1 MDCSYRRASKSV
13 DSASFIRSAYG
24 YPMQLLRVLQS
35 QGFGVR
41 RACRDLIETG
51 RIKVNG
57 VRVLEPDF
65 ECATTALTLTLDGQD
80 WAYREQVYLALHKPV
95 GFECSRQAQH
105 HPSVFGLLP
114 TLFLERGVQPVGRLD
129 QDSSGLLLLSDDG
142 DFIHRYTSPKKE
154 IGKSYRVVC
163 KHPVS
168 KEQIAALLSGVLLR
182 DETAPIAA
190 RACTRVSENVIDL
203 GIAEGKYHQVKR
215 MLAAAGNRVE
225 SLQRTRIGGYALPC
239 DLEPGQWRYLEEA
252 DLASLAE
259 TVNVAVPSE

>member
-1 MDCSYRRASKSV
+1 
-13 DSASFIRSAYG
+13 
-24 YPMQLLRVLQS
+24 MQLLRVLQS

-51 RIKVNG
+51 RVRVNG
-57 VRVLEPDF
+57 TLVLEPDF
-65 ECATTALTLTLDGQD
+65 ECATTDLTLTLDDQD
-80 WAYREQVYLALHKPV
+80 WAYREQVYLALNKPV

-105 HPSVFGLLP
+105 HPSVFSLLP
-114 TLFLERGVQPVGRLD
+114 TPLMERGVQPVGRLD

-154 IGKSYRVVC
+154 IGKRYRVVC

-168 KEQIAALLSGVLLR
+168 EVQITALLDGVLLR
-182 DETAPIAA
+182 DEVAPIAA

-225 SLQRTRIGGYALPC
+225 SLQRTQIGGYPLPP
-239 DLEPGQWRYLEEA
+239 DLAPGHWRYLEAE
-252 DLASLAE
+252 DLAHLAE
-259 TVNVAVPSE
+259 SALP